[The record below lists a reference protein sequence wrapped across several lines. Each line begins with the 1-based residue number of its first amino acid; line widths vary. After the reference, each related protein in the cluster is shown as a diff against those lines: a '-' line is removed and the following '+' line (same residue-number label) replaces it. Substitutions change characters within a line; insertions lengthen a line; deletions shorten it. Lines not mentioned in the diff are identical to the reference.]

1 MVTPSTSRPWVM
13 SSVIKFAASEGAGG
27 GDDCTVRIGEAM
39 RRLDFQCAGEDR
51 ERDLL
56 NSEARLRRDQTRG
69 DIVR

>member
-1 MVTPSTSRPWVM
+1 
-13 SSVIKFAASEGAGG
+13 
-27 GDDCTVRIGEAM
+27 M

-56 NSEARLRRDQTRG
+56 HSEAHPRRDQTRG

>member
-1 MVTPSTSRPWVM
+1 MGHVLG
-13 SSVIKFAASEGAGG
+13 IKFAASEGAGG
-27 GDDCTVRIGEAM
+27 GNDGTVRIGGAM

-56 NSEARLRRDQTRG
+56 HSEAHPRRDQTRG